1 KQALESAVT
10 LLEDVRS
17 RFSDFQKN
25 MLEDDVGRR
34 LSMDLVR
41 RYRAYIDDGVDT
53 MLEALR
59 SQDYSTFYMVNS
71 QYGTPRSATFI
82 EAIAAFNDYIQAQ
95 QRAHAAAAHT
105 NFQRAV
111 MAVGVAV
118 ALSLLLMLLA
128 RLVFS
133 RLVVR
138 PLVEAGK
145 HFDRIANGDLTAKV
159 DVRNQNEIGQLFMA
173 LKRMQENLAR
183 TVAQVRRGVEE
194 INVGSREI
202 AAGNTD
208 LSSRTEQ

>member
-1 KQALESAVT
+1 MEATYGAGTKTAINRKPVRTAKPKRSWRLRDARVGALLLTVMGFFALLVAAVGALAVYFLQSTYESIRSIEDLTSRAKQVEIINSDMLRARVDLMVAARFQQESGWGSGEDATSGAKQALESAVT

-82 EAIAAFNDYIQAQ
+82 A
-95 QRAHAAAAHT
+95 
-105 NFQRAV
+105 
-111 MAVGVAV
+111 
-118 ALSLLLMLLA
+118 
-128 RLVFS
+128 
-133 RLVVR
+133 
-138 PLVEAGK
+138 
-145 HFDRIANGDLTAKV
+145 
-159 DVRNQNEIGQLFMA
+159 
-173 LKRMQENLAR
+173 
-183 TVAQVRRGVEE
+183 
-194 INVGSREI
+194 
-202 AAGNTD
+202 
-208 LSSRTEQ
+208 